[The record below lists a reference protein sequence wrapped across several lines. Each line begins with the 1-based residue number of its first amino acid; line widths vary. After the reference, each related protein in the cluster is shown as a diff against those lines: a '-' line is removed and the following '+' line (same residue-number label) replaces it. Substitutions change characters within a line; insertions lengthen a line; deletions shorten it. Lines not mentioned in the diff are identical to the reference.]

1 MPPPPA
7 EASANDRRRR
17 AAPAPL
23 FIPDD
28 QTHSNDHESEE
39 ENKAG
44 SPSSNSATTPS
55 TTSSTTTPRLT
66 KADAR
71 AAKRAARSAKS
82 QRKSLKNQTKLAYTV
97 SVKATDVEHIA
108 ITLHGSSFTADPSSN
123 DASAA
128 DAKEG
133 ARHPLASDKTIE
145 DVIERNRRY
154 CSSIQAHKAY
164 LLREVGGQ
172 RKKERRERVKKQQAK
187 QKDYRMG
194 RARNFVQEDADD
206 ADGRKEEEDGLV
218 VDAILTKLGITS
230 TSSSSSSTTIAD
242 GYLTTTPNKRHSTS
256 SASGSLSSHGHSK
269 HALIAQLR
277 VAIAEDLQK
286 HENEQRHTLIRAGG
300 FWRYVGRQVFER
312 MCEIGERID
321 WRTGMIKK
329 GQDESANGG
338 HAEEAADKAAATGG
352 DGDDQDDQEAREP
365 PDTAVQEQKQKQ
377 KQDHC
382 EQLARR
388 TDSTG
393 TSAATEADNNNNW
406 NVVGNLK
413 RDRRHLRRAGRVV
426 NYPTIN
432 QKARDALLDEASYQD
447 QEDALE
453 EDAA

>member
-1 MPPPPA
+1 MPPAPA
-7 EASANDRRRR
+7 EADANGCRRRH

-23 FIPDD
+23 IIPAD
-28 QTHSNDHESEE
+28 QAHYNDHDSE
-39 ENKAG
+39 ENKED

-71 AAKRAARSAKS
+71 AAKRAAKSAKS

-108 ITLHGSSFTADPSSN
+108 TTLHGSSFISDPTSN

-154 CSSIQAHKAY
+154 CSNIQEHKAY

-172 RKKERRERVKKQQAK
+172 RKKERRERVKKQQAQ
-187 QKDYRMG
+187 QKYYRMG
-194 RARNFVQEDADD
+194 RARKFTQEDADD
-206 ADGRKEEEDGLV
+206 GELRKDEEDGLV
-218 VDAILTKLGITS
+218 VDAILSKLGITP
-230 TSSSSSSTTIAD
+230 TSSSSATTTAD
-242 GYLTTTPNKRHSTS
+242 GHPTTPNKRHSAF
-256 SASGSLSSHGHSK
+256 SASGSSNSHAHSK
-269 HALIAQLR
+269 HTLIAQLR
-277 VAIAEDLQK
+277 MAVAEDLQK

-338 HAEEAADKAAATGG
+338 DAEEAANKAANDGVG
-352 DGDDQDDQEAREP
+352 DAAGDQDHQEARKA
-365 PDTAVQEQKQKQ
+365 PDTDVQEQKQ
-377 KQDHC
+377 DD
-382 EQLARR
+382 EETAR
-388 TDSTG
+388 TDST
-393 TSAATEADNNNNW
+393 SAIEADDNW
-406 NVVGNLK
+406 NVVGK
-413 RDRRHLRRAGRVV
+413 RDRRHLRRAGRVIS
-426 NYPTIN
+426 PTIN
-432 QKARDALLDEASYQD
+432 QKARDALLDEESYQ
-447 QEDALE
+447 DALE
-453 EDAA
+453 EDVV